1 MSLFSLNDITFTSSN
16 RTGGPADLLDG
27 ATAKYGYNIF
37 RYPSDVG
44 AVDKGHY
51 IVFHVNTQR
60 QTRFAQ
66 NIVQDESQ
74 RPSVYINRVKNGTSP
89 GSAFNTLINSGIDGV
104 NSILNSNG
112 NNSKSNQN
120 LSGKLNDLKVD
131 VDRYST
137 EFIRTIQRTQ
147 DTIALY
153 MPDTLAFTQQQN
165 YSQMSLTG
173 DMAKALTLGASAVD
187 SYRNSPAGV
196 VNTFE
201 AMLKNLSPF
210 LASFVLKNKTQFTS
224 ALFTAVTGVVQN
236 PMLEIIYS
244 SPELRAFRFDF
255 MFYPRDELEGRA
267 VQNIIDKFQFH
278 QAPEILKESNGFF
291 LIPPSEFD
299 IKFYYNGKE
308 NLNIPT
314 ISTCVLESIDLDY
327 APNGFAAYEVPGQL
341 YPTVGGT
348 GMPVGIRMSL
358 QFRET
363 EYMTKANFYNE
374 NPNLTAFKDFA
385 NKAWTGK

>member
-1 MSLFSLNDITFTSSN
+1 
-16 RTGGPADLLDG
+16 
-27 ATAKYGYNIF
+27 
-37 RYPSDVG
+37 
-44 AVDKGHY
+44 
-51 IVFHVNTQR
+51 
-60 QTRFAQ
+60 
-66 NIVQDESQ
+66 
-74 RPSVYINRVKNGTSP
+74 
-89 GSAFNTLINSGIDGV
+89 
-104 NSILNSNG
+104 
-112 NNSKSNQN
+112 
-120 LSGKLNDLKVD
+120 
-131 VDRYST
+131 
-137 EFIRTIQRTQ
+137 
-147 DTIALY
+147 
-153 MPDTLAFTQQQN
+153 
-165 YSQMSLTG
+165 
-173 DMAKALTLGASAVD
+173 
-187 SYRNSPAGV
+187 
-196 VNTFE
+196 
-201 AMLKNLSPF
+201 
-210 LASFVLKNKTQFTS
+210 LKNKTQFTS

-255 MFYPRDELEGRA
+255 MFYPRDEFEGRA

-341 YPTVGGT
+341 HPTIGGT

-363 EYMTKANFYNE
+363 EYMTKSNFYSE
-374 NPNLTAFKDFA
+374 NPNLTAATEFA
-385 NKAWTGK
+385 NKAWMGK